1 MSEVPAKAA
10 RVRCFTDELPLLAGV
25 AAVLGGA
32 VLLMAG
38 DNFALNILA
47 TTFLMAG
54 LATAWNVIGG
64 FGGQFSLCHGVF
76 FAEGAYLTANGV
88 VHLGLSPWLSLAPAA
103 VLGAVT
109 ALAISWPAFRL
120 RGPFFAIATMTFSE
134 VAYVLANYFDSVTGG
149 AQGIRVPYH
158 AGWLNMIFPGRIAY
172 AWIMLGFL
180 CCCLA
185 ASLLL
190 LRSRL
195 GYYLQAVRDN
205 EAAAQASG
213 IDVLRTKLLGFAIS
227 GGLTAIGGSVFMM
240 YVRVVDPPTL
250 LTLSDVGVRFAL
262 IALIGGVGTG
272 YGPLLGALLVVP
284 LEAWLRASVGAYVPG
299 ANLIVLGAVLVLA
312 ALFFRQGLAGALDR
326 LLARRPGRRG
336 AAAA

>member
-1 MSEVPAKAA
+1 MRRFA
-10 RVRCFTDELPLLAGV
+10 DELPLLALV
-25 AAVLGGA
+25 VAVLGGA
-32 VLLMAG
+32 VLLQAG
-38 DNFALNILA
+38 NNFSLNILA

-76 FAEGAYLTANGV
+76 FAEGAYLTANLV
-88 VHLGLSPWLSLAPAA
+88 VHFGISPWFSLLPAA
-103 VLGAVT
+103 LLGALT
-109 ALAISWPAFRL
+109 ACAISWPAFRL

-149 AQGIRVPYH
+149 AQGIRVPFR
-158 AGWLNMIFPGRIAY
+158 AGWANMIFPGRIAY

-180 CCCLA
+180 VVCLA
-185 ASLLL
+185 SSLLL

-205 EAAAQASG
+205 EVAAQAAG
-213 IDVLRTKLLGFAIS
+213 IDVLRTKLWGFGVSA
-227 GGLTAIGGSVFMM
+227 GLTAIGGSLFMM

-272 YGPLLGALLVVP
+272 YGPVLGALLVVP
-284 LEAWLRASVGAYVPG
+284 LEAWLRASLGSYVPG
-299 ANLIVLGAVLVLA
+299 ANLIVLGAVLILS
-312 ALFFRQGLAGALDR
+312 ALFFRQGLAGAIAALI
-326 LLARRPGRRG
+326 ARRRP
-336 AAAA
+336 APA